1 MSDLKELKPIN
12 YVQNLINKFCYTI
25 GMIPTSYKMSLTYEE
40 QILAIGHYLET
51 VVYPAINN
59 NAEATAELQS
69 LYIDLKNYVNNYF
82 EDLDVQE
89 EVNNK
94 LNEMAQSGQLAE
106 LISQYL
112 ESQSIIG
119 FNTINDLKN
128 ATNLANGSF
137 AKTYGSNSY
146 NDGDGN
152 FYKIR
157 NRVNQ
162 DNPDN
167 YNLIVLSNT
176 TNLIA
181 ERISSLY
188 EKNLHNLTYRI
199 SKKLETKIVCAGD
212 SLTYG
217 TNPANGQ
224 QSQVTYPNSLQ
235 SFINNWLETNIVTC
249 INKGIPRC
257 IIFSKY

>member
-1 MSDLKELKPIN
+1 MNKFN
-12 YVQNLINKFCYTI
+12 YKNLCPFKWFVLQNFPFIEADFDAITNWQLFCKLGEEINKIINSTNI
-25 GMIPTSYKMSLTYEE
+25 LGTQVENLTDF
-40 QILAIGHYLET
+40 
-51 VVYPAINN
+51 V
-59 NAEATAELQS
+59 S
-69 LYIDLKNYVNNYF
+69 NYF
-82 EDLDVQE
+82 DNLDVQE

-137 AKTYGSNSY
+137 ARTYGSNSY

-176 TNLIA
+176 TNLVA